1 MGIDVF
7 ILDDLLD
14 LRGRDLGDALCLG
27 RQELHVT
34 NDQAAPISSARW
46 PGQDL
51 AGLSQSDGYAETLLR
66 KLGACSVQ
74 STAQFRFTV
83 HFGRPDGEALASG
96 EGRCYIGGCRM
107 HARRRGRARD

>member
-27 RQELHVT
+27 RQELHVA
-34 NDQAAPISSARW
+34 NDQAAPILSARW

-51 AGLSQSDGYAETLLR
+51 AGLSQSDGYAETLLC
-66 KLGACSVQ
+66 KLGACS
-74 STAQFRFTV
+74 AQFRFTV

-107 HARRRGRARD
+107 HARRRGCARD

>member
-27 RQELHVT
+27 RQELHVA
-34 NDQAAPISSARW
+34 NDQTAPISSARW

-51 AGLSQSDGYAETLLR
+51 AGLSQSDGYAETLLC
-66 KLGACSVQ
+66 KLYA
-74 STAQFRFTV
+74 A
-83 HFGRPDGEALASG
+83 PIAL
-96 EGRCYIGGCRM
+96 GRCVLLQYREPAGHNLHIIICL
-107 HARRRGRARD
+107 